1 MECDICGESGF
12 ELMPVLKKHMKSEHE
27 DKPETDER
35 LGLYTCSC
43 MKRNYYFKDDPG
55 RLDNV
60 EYVEGDEFPVKIQ
73 CECGKEIEGM

>member
-1 MECDICGESGF
+1 
-12 ELMPVLKKHMKSEHE
+12 
-27 DKPETDER
+27 
-35 LGLYTCSC
+35 